1 MLELLIDKKLRK
13 NYYSILNLQ
22 KPEEINEF
30 LSSLDEK
37 DKHNLFC
44 YTYGYAIR
52 DRQKKGIS
60 ITEYFLLHYN
70 EFIPEVEKG
79 VFDRADQHL
88 NIIFNICIITIIIV
102 YIITTNWNTVLN

>member
-37 DKHNLFC
+37 DKHNLFG

-52 DRQKKGIS
+52 DRQKKGFQLRNI
-60 ITEYFLLHYN
+60 FC
-70 EFIPEVEKG
+70 FIIMNLYPK
-79 VFDRADQHL
+79 
-88 NIIFNICIITIIIV
+88 
-102 YIITTNWNTVLN
+102 